1 MGGRVSQ
8 SGLGHSNKYLYSK
21 MDLSGKTGTE
31 KQRDYAQLLADST
44 YRIAVANGN
53 EGMYKTTDS
62 GVDRYVSE
70 ETAELS
76 NTAYRFISEAVSNRK
91 TYGEAID
98 FLRSYGGSNFFHM
111 QEMIRTQAKKM
122 SQTPTQFVD
131 SYLSKSKRK

>member
-1 MGGRVSQ
+1 MGGRDSQ
-8 SGLGHSNKYLYSK
+8 SGLGHSNKYSYSK

-31 KQRDYAQLLADST
+31 KQRNYAQSLADST
-44 YRIAVANGN
+44 YRTAVANGN
-53 EGMYKTTDS
+53 EGMYETDS

-76 NTAYRFISEAVSNRK
+76 NAAYRFISEAVSNRK
-91 TYGEAID
+91 TYGEVID

-122 SQTPTQFVD
+122 GQTPTQFID

>member
-1 MGGRVSQ
+1 M
-8 SGLGHSNKYLYSK
+8 SGKYTYSK

-31 KQRDYAQLLADST
+31 KQRDYAQLLADSI

-76 NTAYRFISEAVSNRK
+76 NAAYRFISEAVSNRK
-91 TYGEAID
+91 
-98 FLRSYGGSNFFHM
+98 
-111 QEMIRTQAKKM
+111 
-122 SQTPTQFVD
+122 
-131 SYLSKSKRK
+131 LSKSKRK

>member
-1 MGGRVSQ
+1 MGGRGSQ

-76 NTAYRFISEAVSNRK
+76 NAAYRFISEAVSNRK
-91 TYGEAID
+91 TYCEAID